1 VESLAYARLEDA
13 PILGHGQPVGAVV
26 AVGIEE

>member
-1 VESLAYARLEDA
+1 VQSTAYAPLEDA
-13 PILGHGQPVGAVV
+13 PIMGHGHPVGAVV